1 MTGKPEST
9 ALWRNPSRSI
19 RGRFSAL
26 SQVLNVG
33 AMLLDEHAEVEFANP
48 AALDLIGA
56 RGEADAADAWSACL
70 SDELRGRLVAME
82 SGGAP
87 LRAQLVGRHDD
98 QPIPLRVEAYRLDED
113 DGNGFLV
120 LLKAKH
126 AGDILEA
133 DLVQASQMRN
143 LVKRFASA
151 THEIRAP
158 LNALS
163 LNCHLLQTALDE
175 SGGDT
180 GPAREH
186 VDVIV
191 SELKRLNGLLNELI
205 EETRPPVSQQTSF
218 DLVLLVEQVT
228 KLVHPYAESRGV
240 KPVNRLGSD
249 AIWVNG
255 YPDRLKQAVLNIL
268 NNAIE
273 AMPEGGTLTVTTA
286 STDASATVEIADTGK
301 GMPAEMLDDIFRLHY
316 STKKSGS
323 GIGLYV
329 ARLVAESHGGDL
341 LVESA
346 EDAGSTFTLMLPR
359 A

>member
-1 MTGKPEST
+1 MNGKREST

-33 AMLLDEHAEVEFANP
+33 AMLLDEHADVEFANP

-56 RGEADAADAWSACL
+56 ASEPSAGAAWAACL
-70 SDELRGRLVAME
+70 QDDLRARLLDME
-82 SGGAP
+82 SGGMP
-87 LRAQLVGRHDD
+87 LRAQLVGRHDG
-98 QPIPLRVEAYRLDED
+98 QPVALRLEAYRLDED

-158 LNALS
+158 LNALA
-163 LNCHLLQTALDE
+163 LNCHLLQAALTEDA
-175 SGGDT
+175 GD
-180 GPAREH
+180 PVQAREH
-186 VDVIV
+186 VEVIV

-205 EETRPPVSQQTSF
+205 EETQPPVSQQTSF

-228 KLVHPYAESRGV
+228 KLVYPYAESRGV
-240 KPVNRLGSD
+240 KPLSRLGSD

-286 STDASATVEIADTGK
+286 LTDAIATVEIADTGK
-301 GMPAEMLDDIFRLHY
+301 GMPPDMLDDIFRLHY

-341 LVESA
+341 IVDSTEN
-346 EDAGSTFTLMLPR
+346 EGSTFSLVLPR

>member
-1 MTGKPEST
+1 MQAKPET
-9 ALWRNPSRSI
+9 AALWRNPSRSI

-33 AMLLDEHAEVEFANP
+33 AMLLDENADVEFANP
-48 AALDLIGA
+48 TAMDLIAA
-56 RGEADAADAWSACL
+56 REEANLVEVWQACL
-70 SDELRGRLVAME
+70 REDVRDRLTEME
-82 SGGAP
+82 SGGRP
-87 LRAQLVGRHDD
+87 LRAQIVALHDR
-98 QPIPLRVEAYRLDED
+98 QPITLRLEAYRLDED

-120 LLKAKH
+120 LLKAKN

-163 LNCHLLQTALDE
+163 LNCHLLQASLAEGQSDLE
-175 SGGDT
+175 Q
-180 GPAREH
+180 AREYAE
-186 VDVIV
+186 IV
-191 SELKRLNGLLNELI
+191 FSELKRLNGLLNELI
-205 EETRPPVSQQTSF
+205 EETQPPVNQQTPF
-218 DLVLLVEQVT
+218 DLVMLVEQVA
-228 KLVHPYAESRGV
+228 KLVYPYAESVGV
-240 KPVNRLGSD
+240 QPSSRLGSE
-249 AIWVNG
+249 AIWING
-255 YPDRLKQAVLNIL
+255 FPDRLKQALLNIM

-273 AMPEGGTLTVTTA
+273 AMPDGGTLSV
-286 STDASATVEIADTGK
+286 STELSDEAVRLEIADTGK
-301 GMPAEMLDDIFRLHY
+301 GMPPEMLEDIFRLHY

-341 LVESA
+341 IVEST
-346 EDAGSTFTLMLPR
+346 EQRGTTFTLVLPR
-359 A
+359 V